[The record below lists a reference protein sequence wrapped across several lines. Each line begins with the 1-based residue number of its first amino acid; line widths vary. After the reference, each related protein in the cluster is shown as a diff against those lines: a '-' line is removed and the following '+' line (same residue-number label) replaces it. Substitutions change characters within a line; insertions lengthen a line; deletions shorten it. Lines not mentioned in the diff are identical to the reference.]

1 MMSRTLGNVR
11 PTCAANA
18 ANRPAAA
25 AELPTAR
32 GFARSSTNRTLI
44 PRACAKGSRRSISG
58 WSRIVSGSAGSQR
71 IVTRTSERP
80 MSLICPK
87 KRSGA
92 APFAWS
98 STTPI
103 CRSPAAGAARA
114 SAAQS
119 ALTTQRVR
127 RFTRAG
133 FGAEA
138 GGPPPE
144 PGSTLAAVPRTGG
157 RMATRVGINGFGR
170 IGRNFLR
177 ACLKREPD
185 FEIVAIN
192 DLASPDVLAHM
203 LKYDSTHGVLSAD
216 VTHGDGEITVD
227 GASYRILSERE
238 PSALPW
244 EELGVEVVVESTGFF
259 TARDAAAQH
268 LEAGAK
274 KVIISAPATE
284 PDLTLVLGV
293 NDDEY
298 DPEQHHVISN
308 ASCTTNC
315 VAPMARVLLD
325 AFGIEQGFMTTAHA
339 YTTEQQLQDQI
350 ALTRK
355 GKPDLRRMRAA
366 PQSIIPSTTG
376 AAKATSLV
384 IPELKGRIDG
394 MAMRVP
400 VPDGSVTDLVCV
412 LSREVTAEAINDAFR
427 SASGEEHWAGIMQYT
442 DDAIVSADIV
452 GNPHSLIVDGLSTMA
467 NGTMV
472 KVIGWYDNEWGY
484 SCRLVDVAEKVGAS
498 VGAPVSA

>member
-11 PTCAANA
+11 PTWAANA

-25 AELPTAR
+25 VELPTAR
-32 GFARSSTNRTLI
+32 GFARSSTKRTLI
-44 PRACAKGSRRSISG
+44 PRACAKGSRRSIAG

-80 MSLICPK
+80 MSLIWPK

-119 ALTTQRVR
+119 ALRPQTVR
-127 RFTRAG
+127 RFIRAG

-138 GGPPPE
+138 AGPPPK

-284 PDLTLVLGV
+284 PDVTLVLGV

-315 VAPMARVLLD
+315 LGPVARVLLD

-366 PQSIIPSTTG
+366 AENIIPSTTG

-384 IPELKGRIDG
+384 IPELAGKLDG
-394 MAMRVP
+394 LALRVP
-400 VPDGSVTDLVCV
+400 VPDGSITDLVCV
-412 LSREVTAEAINDAFR
+412 LSRDATKEEVNEAFGA
-427 SASGEEHWAGIMQYT
+427 AAGEDRWQGIIEYT
-442 DDAIVSADIV
+442 DDAIVSSDIV
-452 GNPHSLIVDGLSTMA
+452 GNPHSLIVDGQSTMA
-467 NGTMV
+467 NGRMV
-472 KVIGWYDNEWGY
+472 KVLGWYDNEWGY
-484 SCRLVDVAEKVGAS
+484 SCRLSDVVEKVAQRIPAGAS
-498 VGAPVSA
+498 A

>member
-1 MMSRTLGNVR
+1 MMSLTLGNVR

-32 GFARSSTNRTLI
+32 GFARSSTKRTLI

-80 MSLICPK
+80 MSLIWPK

-103 CRSPAAGAARA
+103 RRSPAAGAARA

-119 ALTTQRVR
+119 ALRPQTVR
-127 RFTRAG
+127 RFIRAG

-138 GGPPPE
+138 AGPPPK

-177 ACLKREPD
+177 ACLK
-185 FEIVAIN
+185 
-192 DLASPDVLAHM
+192 
-203 LKYDSTHGVLSAD
+203 
-216 VTHGDGEITVD
+216 
-227 GASYRILSERE
+227 RE

-284 PDLTLVLGV
+284 PDVTLVLGV

-315 VAPMARVLLD
+315 VA
-325 AFGIEQGFMTTAHA
+325 
-339 YTTEQQLQDQI
+339 
-350 ALTRK
+350 
-355 GKPDLRRMRAA
+355 
-366 PQSIIPSTTG
+366 
-376 AAKATSLV
+376 
-384 IPELKGRIDG
+384 
-394 MAMRVP
+394 
-400 VPDGSVTDLVCV
+400 
-412 LSREVTAEAINDAFR
+412 
-427 SASGEEHWAGIMQYT
+427 
-442 DDAIVSADIV
+442 
-452 GNPHSLIVDGLSTMA
+452 
-467 NGTMV
+467 
-472 KVIGWYDNEWGY
+472 
-484 SCRLVDVAEKVGAS
+484 
-498 VGAPVSA
+498 